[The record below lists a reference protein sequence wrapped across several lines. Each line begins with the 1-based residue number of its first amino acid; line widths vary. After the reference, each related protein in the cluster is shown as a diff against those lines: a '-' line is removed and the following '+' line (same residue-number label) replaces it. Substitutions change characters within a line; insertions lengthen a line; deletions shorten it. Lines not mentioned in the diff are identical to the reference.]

1 MVTFHIPKKIKLQCE
16 IMARVIRQTGEK
28 NIKKNQ
34 MKKTNGQINKAF
46 NNMKQPR
53 VLINNSLHVKYLHK
67 VTSFLYN
74 LLFKCSHSGTY
85 RVVSGKK
92 SL

>member
-1 MVTFHIPKKIKLQCE
+1 MWNHG
-16 IMARVIRQTGEK
+16 RVIRQ
-28 NIKKNQ
+28 NKKI
-34 MKKTNGQINKAF
+34 GPIEKAF

-74 LLFKCSHSGTY
+74 LYNLFSVHTAAH
-85 RVVSGKK
+85 VVSGKK